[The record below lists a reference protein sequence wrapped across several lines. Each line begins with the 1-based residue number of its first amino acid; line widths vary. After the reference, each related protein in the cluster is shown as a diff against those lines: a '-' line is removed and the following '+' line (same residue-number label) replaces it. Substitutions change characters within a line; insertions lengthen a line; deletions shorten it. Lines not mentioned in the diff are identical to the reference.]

1 VHLGALL
8 RDLLPAR
15 LGRGSG
21 VLEEQAQGRTS
32 LYGVPDVPGKRT
44 MRYRISSLAFAAVP
58 FLTPLAL
65 VAQEHGEEAGGGGLF
80 DINVGLM
87 VWTVIIFLTVLAI
100 LWRFAFGPIL
110 AAVNAREE
118 GINKALEEART
129 RQAEAERLL
138 EEHKQQLADARRQ
151 AQEIVAEGRE
161 AGGRLQK
168 EIEGKARE
176 ESDAILVR
184 AKAEI
189 EREKDAAV
197 DVLRKEAVDLALA
210 AASKLLHEKL
220 DGEQDRKLVM
230 DFVEGISTQSPGV
243 DA

>member
-1 VHLGALL
+1 MRLRLSMLALPAALL
-8 RDLLPAR
+8 STPVALL
-15 LGRGSG
+15 
-21 VLEEQAQGRTS
+21 AQG
-32 LYGVPDVPGKRT
+32 
-44 MRYRISSLAFAAVP
+44 
-58 FLTPLAL
+58 
-65 VAQEHGEEAGGGGLF
+65 HGEEGGGGLF
-80 DINVGLM
+80 DINVGLII
-87 VWTVIIFLTVLAI
+87 WTIIIFLTVLTV

-118 GINKALEEART
+118 GINNALEEAKT
-129 RQAEAERLL
+129 RQAEAEKLL

-176 ESDAILVR
+176 ESEAILTR

-197 DVLRKEAVDLALA
+197 EALREQAVDLALA
-210 AASKLLHEKL
+210 AASKLLQQKV

-230 DFVEGISTQSPGV
+230 DYLDGTSKQSSG
-243 DA
+243 AEA

>member
-1 VHLGALL
+1 MRL
-8 RDLLPAR
+8 RLSMLALPA
-15 LGRGSG
+15 
-21 VLEEQAQGRTS
+21 VLLS
-32 LYGVPDVPGKRT
+32 
-44 MRYRISSLAFAAVP
+44 
-58 FLTPLAL
+58 TPVAL
-65 VAQEHGEEAGGGGLF
+65 VAQGHGEEGGGGLF
-80 DINVGLM
+80 DINVGLII
-87 VWTVIIFLTVLAI
+87 WTIIIFLSVLTV

-118 GINKALEEART
+118 GINKALEEAKT
-129 RQAEAERLL
+129 RQAEAEKLL

-151 AQEIVAEGRE
+151 AQGIVAEGRE

-176 ESDAILVR
+176 ESDAILTR
-184 AKAEI
+184 ARAEI

-197 DVLRKEAVDLALA
+197 DALRKEAVDLALA

-230 DFVEGISTQSPGV
+230 DYVDGVSTQSSGAEV
-243 DA
+243 